1 MPRFDPWPGEFP
13 IQQWDP
19 KFRQR
24 VSPNG
29 ETYGNIQEEPVRQW
43 AAVQLVKNFG
53 VPHRQI
59 KFEEP
64 VKFQE
69 KRKSAR
75 QRAKGFRDIVVC
87 DDRYNHELFYIEFD
101 DLYRLIDDAN
111 TVFDPVF
118 RHRDRINLGDE
129 ITKLNELRNRV
140 MHGRYLT
147 DENEQAIRLACH
159 MFDRILQRYIR
170 VLEPRRL
177 GGR

>member
-13 IQQWDP
+13 IEQWDSE
-19 KFRQR
+19 FRQR

-29 ETYGNIQEEPVRQW
+29 KTYGNIQEEPVRQW

-87 DDRYNHELFYIEFD
+87 DDRYNEEYMIVE
-101 DLYRLIDDAN
+101 AW
-111 TVFDPVF
+111 T
-118 RHRDRINLGDE
+118 
-129 ITKLNELRNRV
+129 
-140 MHGRYLT
+140 
-147 DENEQAIRLACH
+147 
-159 MFDRILQRYIR
+159 
-170 VLEPRRL
+170 
-177 GGR
+177 